1 MFSIIIPSF
10 NNLEY
15 LKLCIS
21 SLEKNSSL
29 KNELIFYINE
39 GSDGSLDFIKSKKYK
54 FIHSEVNQGLCTS
67 VNEASKL
74 AGTDYIL
81 YAHDDMYFL
90 PEWDSVLKNELN
102 FLNTSLFYLS
112 GTTINEGHI
121 KFDCGK
127 TFKDFDERKL
137 LLNYKKYNFYDY
149 QGSHWAPHLIHK
161 NIWKKISGFSEEFN
175 PGDGSDPDLA
185 MKLWNE
191 GVRIFKGINNFKVYH
206 FGSITLR
213 KKENF
218 ILNKGDK
225 IFLKK
230 WKITPRFFRKH
241 YLRGFTKFSGPLS
254 DPKKNIAYFIDL
266 AICKLKLLTIKNE

>member
-1 MFSIIIPSF
+1 MFSIIIPTL

-15 LKLCIS
+15 LKLCVL

-39 GSDGSLDFIKSKKYK
+39 GSDGSLDFIKSKKFK
-54 FIHSEVNQGLCTS
+54 FIYSESNQGLCTS

-74 AGTDYIL
+74 ADTDYIL

-90 PEWDSVLKNELN
+90 PEWDLVLKNQLN
-102 FLNTSLFYLS
+102 LLDTNLFYLS
-112 GTTINEGHI
+112 GIMINEGHI

-149 QGSHWAPHLIHK
+149 QGSHWSPHLIHK
-161 NIWKKISGFSEEFN
+161 SIWEKIKGFSEEFN
-175 PGDGSDPDLA
+175 PGDGSDPDLV
-185 MKLWNE
+185 MKLWNQ
-191 GVRIFKGINNFKVYH
+191 GVRIFKAINDFKVYH
-206 FGSITLR
+206 FGSITSR

-225 IFLKK
+225 TFLKK

-254 DPKKNIAYFIDL
+254 DPKKDITYFIDL
-266 AICKLKLLTIKNE
+266 AICKLKLLTI

>member
-1 MFSIIIPSF
+1 MFSIIIPTL

-15 LKLCIS
+15 LKLCVL

-39 GSDGSLDFIKSKKYK
+39 GSDGSLDFIKKKKFK
-54 FIHSEVNQGLCTS
+54 FIYSESNQGLCTS

-74 AGTDYIL
+74 ADTDYIL

-90 PEWDSVLKNELN
+90 PEWDLVLKNQLN
-102 FLNTSLFYLS
+102 LLDTNLFYLS
-112 GTTINEGHI
+112 GIMINEGHI

-149 QGSHWAPHLIHK
+149 QGSHWSPHLIHK
-161 NIWKKISGFSEEFN
+161 SIWEKIKGFSEEFN
-175 PGDGSDPDLA
+175 PGDGSDPDLV
-185 MKLWNE
+185 MKLWNQ
-191 GVRIFKGINNFKVYH
+191 GVRIFKAINDFKVYH
-206 FGSITLR
+206 FGSITSR

-225 IFLKK
+225 TFLKK

-254 DPKKNIAYFIDL
+254 DPKKDITYFIDL
-266 AICKLKLLTIKNE
+266 AICKLKLLTI